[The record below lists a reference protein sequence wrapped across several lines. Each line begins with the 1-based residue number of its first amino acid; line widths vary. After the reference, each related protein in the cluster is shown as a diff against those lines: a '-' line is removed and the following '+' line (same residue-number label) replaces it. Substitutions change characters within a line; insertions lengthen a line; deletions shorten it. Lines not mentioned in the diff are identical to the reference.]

1 MIIIGITGASG
12 SGKSYFLKQLLSQL
26 PENEV
31 IHLALDNYYFPRELQ
46 QKDENGIENF
56 DIPTAFNES
65 KLLSDIE
72 DLKLGK
78 AITFETYNYNNSLI
92 NKEFKTIEPRKIV
105 IIEGI
110 FVFNFESILPHF
122 SYKIYIDA
130 PTELNINRRLK
141 RDAIER
147 GYDYNDV
154 VYRYHNHVIPA
165 FETHIL
171 PTKNIVDIIVDN
183 SKSETL
189 NNDLEVITSWILN
202 NLL

>member
-12 SGKSYFLKQLLSQL
+12 SGKSFFLRELLLQL
-26 PENEV
+26 PENDV
-31 IHLALDNYYFPRELQ
+31 IHLALDNYYFTRELQ

-65 KLLSDIE
+65 KLLADIE
-72 DLKLGK
+72 DLKSGK
-78 AITFETYNYNNSLI
+78 TITFETYNYNNSLI
-92 NKEFKTIEPRKIV
+92 NKEFKTIEPRKIL

-110 FVFNFESILPHF
+110 FVFNFDSILPHF

-130 PTELNINRRLK
+130 PTELNLNRRLQ

-147 GYDYNDV
+147 GYDYDDV
-154 VYRYHNHVIPA
+154 VYRYNNHVIPA
-165 FETHIL
+165 FEKFIF

-183 SKSETL
+183 SKTEYLKT
-189 NNDLEVITSWILN
+189 DLELITNWLLN
-202 NLL
+202 TLI

>member
-12 SGKSYFLKQLLSQL
+12 SGKSFFLRELLLQL

-56 DIPTAFNES
+56 DIPTAFDES
-65 KLLSDIE
+65 KLLADIE
-72 DLKLGK
+72 DLKSGK

-92 NKEFKTIEPRKIV
+92 NKEFKTIEPRKIL

-130 PTELNINRRLK
+130 PTDLNLNRRLQ

-154 VYRYHNHVIPA
+154 VYRYNNHVIPA
-165 FETHIL
+165 YEKHIL

-183 SKSETL
+183 SKTESLKT
-189 NNDLEVITSWILN
+189 DLEVITNWILN
-202 NLL
+202 TLI

>member
-1 MIIIGITGASG
+1 MVIIGITGASG
-12 SGKSYFLKQLLSQL
+12 SGKSFFLSELLSQF
-26 PENEV
+26 PENDV

-56 DIPTAFNES
+56 DIPTAFNEA
-65 KLLSDIE
+65 KLLADII
-72 DLKLGK
+72 DLKSGK

-92 NKEFKTIEPRKIV
+92 NKEYKTIEPRKIL

-110 FVFNFESILPHF
+110 FVFNFESIYPHF
-122 SYKIYIDA
+122 SYKIFVDA
-130 PTELNINRRLK
+130 PTDINLNRRLQ

-154 VYRYHNHVIPA
+154 VYRYNNHVIPA
-165 FETHIL
+165 FEKHIL

-183 SKSETL
+183 SKTENL
-189 NNDLEVITSWILN
+189 NKEIEIITDWISN
-202 NLL
+202 KLL